1 MRISNRPGGGDDVD
15 YRKKIESLKGKI
27 LETEDDLLK
36 LRAKNAALER
46 QRDMAFMKEAQK
58 NDTQRKI

>member
-1 MRISNRPGGGDDVD
+1 MD

-36 LRAKNAALER
+36 LRAKKATLKR
-46 QRDMAFMKEAQK
+46 QRDMENLKEMNRNDKGK
-58 NDTQRKI
+58 NRRTR